1 MTFRFRRSVVQPAA
15 VLNCAVLALA
25 AMAAVPTVAQ
35 AYPITPA
42 QRGTAQEVASRGVP
56 LSELA
61 ENAPDTYTVKRG
73 DTLWHISGMFLKSP
87 WRWPELWGMNLE
99 QIHNPHLI
107 YPGQLLVLEKID
119 GMARL
124 KMGKTVGGVGDTVK
138 LSPTIRSESSESAAI
153 ASIPMN
159 LIAPF
164 LTDAMIFDANQL
176 AAAPRIVAGQENHLM
191 LGRGNLA
198 YVTGELGNTR
208 NWQIFREPKPLV
220 DPDTKEILGYEA
232 RYVGSAERKQDGEA
246 RPGAQGGGLQVPS
259 TFVITSN
266 KEDGQVGD
274 RLVPA
279 TVRDFAP
286 FVPHSPAQPVD
297 GKVVSLYG
305 DALSAGSNQIV
316 SINRGARDGIE
327 RGTVLALWHEG
338 AVTKDKAATER
349 GALIKLPDERIG
361 VLFIFHV
368 FDRMS
373 YGLVLN
379 TTQPTLPGDRV
390 SQP

>member
-1 MTFRFRRSVVQPAA
+1 MTFRIRRSVIGQPSAA
-15 VLNCAVLALA
+15 LNCAVLALA
-25 AMAAVPTVAQ
+25 MLAAAPAVTQ

-42 QRGTAQEVASRGVP
+42 QRGTAEQVASKGVP

-124 KMGKTVGGVGDTVK
+124 KLGSTVGGVGDTIK
-138 LSPTIRSESSESAAI
+138 LSPSIRSESSETAAI
-153 ASIPMN
+153 GAIPMN
-159 LIAPF
+159 LIGPF

-176 AAAPRIVAGQENHLM
+176 LNAPRIVAAPENHLM
-191 LGRGNLA
+191 MGRGNLA
-198 YVTGELGNTR
+198 YVSGELGNTR
-208 NWQIFREPKPLV
+208 NWQVFRAPKALV
-220 DPDTKEILGYEA
+220 DPDTKEVLGYEA
-232 RYVGSAERKQDGEA
+232 RYVGSAERKQDGES
-246 RPGAQGGGLQVPS
+246 RPGAETGGMSVPS

-266 KEDGQVGD
+266 KDSAEVGD
-274 RLVPA
+274 RLAPA

-286 FVPHSPAQPVD
+286 FVPHPPANPIV

-305 DALSAGSNQIV
+305 DALSAGQNQII
-316 SINRGARDGIE
+316 SLNRGARDGLE

-338 AVTKDKAATER
+338 AVTHDKTVEH
-349 GALIKLPDERIG
+349 GGLIKLPDERIG
-361 VLFIFHV
+361 VVFVFRV
-368 FDRMS
+368 FDRMA
-373 YGLVLN
+373 YGLILE
-379 TTQPTLPGDRV
+379 TTQPSLPGDRV
-390 SQP
+390 TQP

>member
-1 MTFRFRRSVVQPAA
+1 MTFRFRRSVNAQPAA

-25 AMAAVPTVAQ
+25 VLAAAPSVTQ
-35 AYPITPA
+35 AFPITPA
-42 QRGTAQEVASRGVP
+42 ERSTAQQVASKGVP

-124 KMGKTVGGVGDTVK
+124 KLGSTVGGVGDTIK
-138 LSPTIRSESSESAAI
+138 LSPAIRSESSESAAV

-164 LTDAMIFDANQL
+164 LTDAMIFDTDQMAT
-176 AAAPRIVAGQENHLM
+176 APRIVASQEGHLM
-191 LGRGNLA
+191 MGRGNTA
-198 YVTGELGNTR
+198 YVSGDLGNTR
-208 NWQIFREPKPLV
+208 NWQIFREPKALV
-220 DPDTKEILGYEA
+220 DPDTKEVLGYEA
-232 RYVGSAERKQDGEA
+232 RYVGSAERKQDGES
-246 RPGAQGGGLQVPS
+246 RPGAQTGGLNVPS
-259 TFVITSN
+259 TFTITSG
-266 KEDGQVGD
+266 KEDAAIGD
-274 RLVPA
+274 RLAPA

-286 FVPHSPAQPVD
+286 FVPHPPANPVN
-297 GKVVSLYG
+297 GKIVSLYG

-316 SINRGARDGIE
+316 ALNRGARDGLE

-338 AVTKDKAATER
+338 AVTHDKSVQR

-361 VLFIFHV
+361 VVFVFRV
-368 FDRMS
+368 FDRMA
-373 YGLVLN
+373 YGLVLE
-379 TTQPTLPGDRV
+379 TIEPTVPGDRV
-390 SQP
+390 TQP

>member
-1 MTFRFRRSVVQPAA
+1 MTFRIRRSVIGQPSTA
-15 VLNCAVLALA
+15 LNCAALALA
-25 AMAAVPTVAQ
+25 MLAAAPAVTQ

-42 QRGTAQEVASRGVP
+42 QRGTAEQVAAKGVP

-73 DTLWHISGMFLKSP
+73 DTLWHISGKFLKSP

-124 KMGKTVGGVGDTVK
+124 KLGSTVGGVGDTVK
-138 LSPTIRSESSESAAI
+138 LSPSIRSESSDTGAI
-153 ASIPMN
+153 GAIPMN

-176 AAAPRIVAGQENHLM
+176 LSAPRIVAAQEGHLM

-198 YVTGELGNTR
+198 YVSGELGNTR
-208 NWQIFREPKPLV
+208 NWQIFRAPKALV
-220 DPDTKEILGYEA
+220 DPDTKEVLGYEA
-232 RYVGSAERKQDGEA
+232 RYVGSAERKQDGEG
-246 RPGAQGGGLQVPS
+246 RPGAATGGLAVPS
-259 TFVITSN
+259 TFTITSN
-266 KEDGQVGD
+266 KEDAAVGD
-274 RLVPA
+274 RLAPA

-286 FVPHSPAQPVD
+286 FVPHPPANPVD
-297 GKVVSLYG
+297 GKIVSLYG

-316 SINRGARDGIE
+316 SLNRGSRDGLE

-338 AVTKDKAATER
+338 AVTHDKSVEH

-361 VLFIFHV
+361 IVFVFRV
-368 FDRMS
+368 FDRMA
-373 YGLVLN
+373 YGLVLE
-379 TTQPTLPGDRV
+379 TTEPTVPGDRV
-390 SQP
+390 TQP

>member
-1 MTFRFRRSVVQPAA
+1 MTFRFRRSAMQPTAA
-15 VLNCAVLALA
+15 LNCAVLALVALA
-25 AMAAVPTVAQ
+25 AAPSLTQ

-42 QRGTAQEVASRGVP
+42 QRGTAQQVASRGVP

-61 ENAPDTYTVKRG
+61 ENAPDSYTVKRG
-73 DTLWHISGMFLKSP
+73 DTLWRISGMFLKSP
-87 WRWPELWGMNLE
+87 WRWPELWGMNLD

-124 KMGKTVGGVGDTVK
+124 KMGTTIGGAGDTIK
-138 LSPTIRSESSESAAI
+138 LSPSIRGESSDSAAI
-153 ASIPMN
+153 SSIPMN

-208 NWQIFREPKPLV
+208 SWQVFREPKPLV
-220 DPDTKEILGYEA
+220 DPDTKEVLGYEA
-232 RYVGSAERKQDGEA
+232 RYVGSAERKLDGES
-246 RPGAQGGGLQVPS
+246 RPGAQGGNLKVPS
-259 TFVITSN
+259 TFLITSN
-266 KEDGQVGD
+266 KEDAQVGD

-279 TVRDFAP
+279 SVRDFAP
-286 FVPHSPAQPVD
+286 FVPHSPAQAVD

-316 SINRGARDGIE
+316 SINRGARDGME

-349 GALIKLPDERIG
+349 GTMIKLPDERIG
-361 VLFIFHV
+361 TLFIFRV
-368 FDRMS
+368 FDRMA
-373 YGLVLN
+373 YGLVLD
-379 TTQPTLPGDRV
+379 TTQPTLAGDRV
-390 SQP
+390 TQP

>member
-1 MTFRFRRSVVQPAA
+1 MTFRIRRSVIGQPSAA
-15 VLNCAVLALA
+15 LNCAALALA
-25 AMAAVPTVAQ
+25 MLAAAPAVTQ

-42 QRGTAQEVASRGVP
+42 QRGTAEQVASKGVP

-124 KMGKTVGGVGDTVK
+124 KLGSTVGGVGDTVK
-138 LSPTIRSESSESAAI
+138 LSPSIRSESSETGAI
-153 ASIPMN
+153 GSIPMN

-176 AAAPRIVAGQENHLM
+176 MSAPRIVAAQEGHLM

-198 YVTGELGNTR
+198 YVSGELGNTR
-208 NWQIFREPKPLV
+208 NWQIFRAPKALV
-220 DPDTKEILGYEA
+220 DPDTKEVLGYEA
-232 RYVGSAERKQDGEA
+232 RYVGAADRKQDGES
-246 RPGAQGGGLQVPS
+246 RPGAQATGLDVPA
-259 TFVITSN
+259 TFTVTSN
-266 KEDGQVGD
+266 KEDVAIGD
-274 RLVPA
+274 RLAPS

-286 FVPHSPAQPVD
+286 FVPHAPANPVD

-305 DALSAGSNQIV
+305 DAMSAGNNQIV
-316 SINRGARDGIE
+316 SLNRGARDGLE

-338 AVTKDKAATER
+338 AVRRDKSVAKGAA
-349 GALIKLPDERIG
+349 IKLPDERIG
-361 VLFIFHV
+361 TVFVFRV

-373 YGLVLN
+373 YALILSVKE
-379 TTQPTLPGDRV
+379 PVSPGDRF

>member
-1 MTFRFRRSVVQPAA
+1 MTFRIRRFVIGQPSAA
-15 VLNCAVLALA
+15 LNCAALALA
-25 AMAAVPTVAQ
+25 MLAAAPAVTQ
-35 AYPITPA
+35 AYPITPT
-42 QRGTAQEVASRGVP
+42 QRGTAEQVASKGVP

-124 KMGKTVGGVGDTVK
+124 KLGSTVGGVGDTIK
-138 LSPTIRSESSESAAI
+138 LSPSIRSESSETAAI
-153 ASIPMN
+153 GAIPMN

-176 AAAPRIVAGQENHLM
+176 LSAPRIVAAQEGHLM
-191 LGRGNLA
+191 MGRGNSA

-208 NWQIFREPKPLV
+208 SWQIFRAPKALV
-220 DPDTKEILGYEA
+220 DPDTKEVLGYEA
-232 RYVGSAERKQDGEA
+232 RYVGSAERKQDGEG
-246 RPGAQGGGLQVPS
+246 RPGAVTGGLAVPS
-259 TFVITSN
+259 TFTITSN
-266 KEDGQVGD
+266 KEDAAVGD
-274 RLVPA
+274 RLAPA

-286 FVPHSPAQPVD
+286 FVPHPPANPVD
-297 GKVVSLYG
+297 GKIVSLYG
-305 DALSAGSNQIV
+305 DALSAGTNQIV
-316 SINRGARDGIE
+316 SLNRGSRDGLE

-338 AVTKDKAATER
+338 AVTHDKSVEH

-361 VLFIFHV
+361 MLFVFRV
-368 FDRMS
+368 FDRMA
-373 YGLVLN
+373 YGLVLE
-379 TTQPTLPGDRV
+379 TTEPTLPGDRV
-390 SQP
+390 TQP

>member
-1 MTFRFRRSVVQPAA
+1 MTFRFRRSVNAQPAA

-25 AMAAVPTVAQ
+25 VLAAAPSVTQ
-35 AYPITPA
+35 AFPITPA
-42 QRGTAQEVASRGVP
+42 ERSTAQQVASKGVP

-124 KMGKTVGGVGDTVK
+124 KLGSTVGGVGDTIK
-138 LSPTIRSESSESAAI
+138 LSPSIRSESSESAAV
-153 ASIPMN
+153 AAIPMN
-159 LIAPF
+159 LISPF
-164 LTDAMIFDANQL
+164 LTDAMIFDTDQMAT
-176 AAAPRIVAGQENHLM
+176 APRIVASQEGHLM
-191 LGRGNLA
+191 MGRGNTA
-198 YVTGELGNTR
+198 YVSGDLGNTR
-208 NWQIFREPKPLV
+208 NWQIFREPKALV
-220 DPDTKEILGYEA
+220 DPDTKEVLGYEA
-232 RYVGSAERKQDGEA
+232 RYVGSAERKQDGES
-246 RPGAQGGGLQVPS
+246 RPGAQTGGLNVPS
-259 TFVITSN
+259 TFMITSG
-266 KEDGQVGD
+266 KEDAAIGD
-274 RLVPA
+274 RLAPA

-286 FVPHSPAQPVD
+286 FVPHSPANPVN
-297 GKVVSLYG
+297 GKIVSLYG

-316 SINRGARDGIE
+316 SLNRGARDGLE

-338 AVTKDKAATER
+338 AVTHDKSVQR

-361 VLFIFHV
+361 VVFVFRV

-373 YGLVLN
+373 YGLVLE
-379 TTQPTLPGDRV
+379 TVEPTVPGDRV
-390 SQP
+390 TQP

>member
-1 MTFRFRRSVVQPAA
+1 MTFRFRRSALAQPAA
-15 VLNCAVLALA
+15 ALNFAALALAVLAA
-25 AMAAVPTVAQ
+25 APSVTQ
-35 AYPITPA
+35 AFPITPA
-42 QRGTAQEVASRGVP
+42 ERSTAQQVASKGVP
-56 LSELA
+56 LSELT

-87 WRWPELWGMNLE
+87 WRWPELWGMNLD

-124 KMGKTVGGVGDTVK
+124 KLGSSVGGVGDTIK
-138 LSPTIRSESSESAAI
+138 LSPSIRSESSESAAI
-153 ASIPMN
+153 GAIPMN

-176 AAAPRIVAGQENHLM
+176 LTAPRIVAAQEGHLM
-191 LGRGNLA
+191 MGRGNTA

-208 NWQIFREPKPLV
+208 NWQIFREPRALV
-220 DPDTKEILGYEA
+220 DPDTKEVLGYEA

-246 RPGAQGGGLQVPS
+246 RPGADAGGLNVPS
-259 TFVITSN
+259 TFIITGN
-266 KEDGQVGD
+266 KEDAAIGD
-274 RLVPA
+274 RLAPA
-279 TVRDFAP
+279 SVRDFAP
-286 FVPHSPAQPVD
+286 FVPHPPGQPIN

-305 DALSAGSNQIV
+305 DAMSAGQNQIV
-316 SINRGARDGIE
+316 SINRGARDGLE

-338 AVTKDKAATER
+338 AVRHDKSVDR
-349 GALIKLPDERIG
+349 GGLLKLPDERIG
-361 VLFIFHV
+361 MLFVFRV

-373 YGLVLN
+373 YGLILES
-379 TTQPTLPGDRV
+379 TQPSLPGDRV
-390 SQP
+390 TQP